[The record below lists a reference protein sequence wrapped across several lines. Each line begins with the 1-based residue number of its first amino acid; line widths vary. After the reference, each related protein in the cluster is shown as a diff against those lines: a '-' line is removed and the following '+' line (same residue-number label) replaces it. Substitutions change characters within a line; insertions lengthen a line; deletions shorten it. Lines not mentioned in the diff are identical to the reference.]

1 MEVALPLRFTLVE
14 VRSSSVAPCDP
25 SMAGWYR
32 AERWGSELTK
42 SKPLLASCD
51 PELACMCLAA
61 RTQFGPAEALQVAS
75 LVRDGLN
82 FPVFLAQ
89 LERHYVAPLVLR
101 SLNSIGGAGIP
112 SRVLETMR
120 VRSRITAW
128 KSELFAAELVRLFE
142 LFERRSIQVIN
153 YKGAV
158 AAGQFYGAVALRNFN
173 DLDFLVRRADLSAI
187 VALLEEEG
195 YANSSQFTADQ
206 FEHVVAEFKEF
217 VFRRGEFSLEP
228 HWSLTGK
235 RYPFETDY
243 EGFWQRAGVW
253 NFNGVALRVF
263 APEDALLVH
272 CLVGAKGRWQR
283 LQMVCDVAEC
293 VRACPDMDWAR
304 VNEMSRATGTVR
316 ILHVGLLLA
325 AELSGA
331 QLPDDVA
338 VAVRKSPQ
346 VRSLARTVLSSW
358 KVRATQRRFLPDSPS
373 IFSPMLFRQRERFRD
388 RWRYLWRTTTTPSVL
403 HMERLPLPKW
413 LYPAYRV
420 AVPFHDYVL
429 VPLRRLVFQSNVS
442 PPKP

>member
-1 MEVALPLRFTLVE
+1 MRESTQLIA
-14 VRSSSVAPCDP
+14 A
-25 SMAGWYR
+25 
-32 AERWGSELTK
+32 
-42 SKPLLASCD
+42 CD
-51 PELACMCLAA
+51 PELSCMCLAA
-61 RTQFGPAEALQVAS
+61 RTQFGPTEALQLAS
-75 LVRDGLN
+75 LIGGGINWPD
-82 FPVFLAQ
+82 FLAQ

-101 SLNSIGGAGIP
+101 SLQSVGGAGLP
-112 SRVLETMR
+112 SKVLETIR

-128 KSELFAAELVRLFE
+128 KSELFAGELVRLFG

-173 DLDFLVRRADLSAI
+173 DLDFLVRRADVEAI

-206 FEHVVAEFKEF
+206 FDHVVAEFKEF
-217 VFRRGEFSLEP
+217 EFRRGAFSLEP

-243 EGFWQRAGVW
+243 EGFWRRAETW
-253 NFNGVALRVF
+253 NLNGVGLRVF

-293 VRACPDMDWAR
+293 VRANPDIDWSR
-304 VNEMSRATGTVR
+304 VDEMSRATGTVR
-316 ILHVGLLLA
+316 ILHLGLLLA
-325 AELSGA
+325 TELSGVE
-331 QLPDDVA
+331 LPDEVA
-338 VAVRKSPQ
+338 ATVRASPQ
-346 VRSLARTVLSSW
+346 VASLARRVLSSW
-358 KVRATQRRFLPDSPS
+358 RTPAAKPRFLPDSPS
-373 IFSPMLFRQRERFRD
+373 IFSPLLFRQRERFED

-413 LYPAYRV
+413 LFPLYRV

-429 VPLRRLVFQSNVS
+429 VPLRRLAFRSNPS
-442 PPKP
+442 QLKR

>member
-1 MEVALPLRFTLVE
+1 
-14 VRSSSVAPCDP
+14 
-25 SMAGWYR
+25 MAGWCR

-293 VRACPDMDWAR
+293 VRACPDMDWSR